1 MKWHTKIIIILAT
14 IIFCTALILL
24 IGNQLFDSVFKTFLG
39 HITGLTTNGI
49 LCLAIGVSL
58 GTIIGIKLIR

>member
-1 MKWHTKIIIILAT
+1 MQWHTKIIILLAT

-39 HITGLTTNGI
+39 RITGLTVNGM
-49 LCLAIGVSL
+49 LCVVAGVSM
-58 GTIIGIKLIR
+58 GAIFGIKLAK